1 MKQINRLSTILIVL
15 IAAIV
20 VSCDGNSHAKLKAGK
35 SDSLMF
41 AAGEIR
47 DYKRILELAD
57 SLEEEG
63 DITSQNANRWRG
75 VAYYHQ
81 KQMRSAEVYYK
92 KVVESDIK
100 NETDELNY
108 YKSARR
114 LASLLLKK
122 GDYNDA
128 LHIAM
133 DALYKLRE
141 NDRESESDAAIL
153 MNTIGC
159 CQLNLGRTAQAAK
172 NFEKSYNTF
181 MRLAAN
187 DGEGR
192 QMLMAF
198 ESIISTTNEYI
209 NAQRYEDALPWVN
222 RAEGLVDQFYTANLV
237 SATLR
242 DSITID
248 SRSQVAL
255 LKAIVLQKVGQTT
268 EAAQAFRSGINTKY
282 GKSSQGR
289 LYANDYL
296 MAAGRYTEAAN
307 NFCDLDQLMQENGI
321 ELTLDN
327 ILQYLVPKYRAN
339 VGAQRTD
346 SAIAIGTKI
355 TNALDSAIIMAKE
368 DDAAELA
375 TIYDTQQQEAEI
387 ARQQADLTLQRL
399 IGTAI
404 ALVLIVTFFTVYTYH
419 KRKAQHHL
427 AVAHSK
433 LQAAYDKLEETTAAK
448 ERIESELRIARDI
461 QMSMVPNIFPDYPGL
476 DMYASMSPAKEVG
489 GDLYGYLL
497 LDNELYFCLGDVSGK
512 GVPASLFMAQA
523 TRLFRTLAAQHM
535 MPDEIATRM
544 NNALTEDNEQGMF
557 VTMFIGLINM
567 DSGKMI
573 FCNAGHNPPIR
584 MTKRGEVPG
593 VARGAEFID
602 VLSNAPIGLFPGID
616 YDDESIDNIKGT
628 PLFLYSDGLNEAEDK
643 DQKQLGDDQVLN
655 ILRYTHF
662 ENAQQVIEKMN
673 EEVEKHRNGAD
684 PNDDLTMFCLYVKD
698 TI

>member
-307 NFCDLDQLMQENGI
+307 NFRDLDQLMQENGI

>member
-242 DSITID
+242 DRITID

>member
-307 NFCDLDQLMQENGI
+307 NFRDLDQLMQENGI

-523 TRLFRTLAAQHM
+523 TRLFRTLATQHM